1 MVRKYKGSHKKNIS
15 DSAIKG
21 GRGVKGHK
29 EMKKKIIIVFI
40 LLPFKNKN
48 ILWSDKG
55 KKRPIWPQNKLNTLN
70 ARAKTKHYIYHI
82 CIFCSDSIVKN
93 IAAFI
98 LLQLSFIIYEY
109 VRNL

>member
-1 MVRKYKGSHKKNIS
+1 MILKMVRKYKGSHKKNIN

-48 ILWSDKG
+48 IL
-55 KKRPIWPQNKLNTLN
+55 
-70 ARAKTKHYIYHI
+70 
-82 CIFCSDSIVKN
+82 
-93 IAAFI
+93 
-98 LLQLSFIIYEY
+98 
-109 VRNL
+109 